1 MAIRPYKPSV
11 CYHEP
16 YRLPAVRTQ
25 RRFHHLL
32 LLIALPLTALV
43 LLPVG
48 YLFVRAA
55 EIESQRALDMLTR
68 PGTLRIVGRS
78 LWLVLSV
85 SATTCLI
92 GVPAAWLTVR
102 SDLKARRLWT
112 VLLTLPLVIPSY
124 IGAFALVGALGER
137 GMVQRGLQPLGVE
150 RLPSIYGFWGAWLAL
165 SLFAYPYVFLSTR
178 AGLRGLDP
186 ALEEA
191 SYTLGRSPLETFW
204 RITLR
209 QALPSI
215 SAGALLVALYTLSDF
230 GAVAI
235 MQYNV
240 FTRAIYLR
248 LSLDL
253 DLAALLS
260 VVLVLLTALLLG
272 VVTLVERGRGRTFSR
287 RAHYRPRPVR
297 LGRWQALALAFC
309 ALVVTLAL
317 LLPVGVIAYW
327 LVNGLQQGETVRN
340 VLAPLQRSLRISAL
354 AAVACGLAALPL
366 VWLQVRA
373 ASPFTHLLARS
384 AYLGYALPGVV
395 VGLAFVFLGARTLG
409 NLNALFGLDSYRSLG
424 LLVLAYGVRFLPQA
438 LGPARASLLQVNPHL
453 EEVAQ
458 TLGRGYLS
466 VLATITLPL
475 MRSGLVAGVA
485 LVFLTA
491 MKELPITLLL
501 APTGYDTLATR
512 IWSASNEAFY
522 ARAAAPALAL
532 VLISALSLVYIL
544 EPDD

>member
-1 MAIRPYKPSV
+1 MT
-11 CYHEP
+11 
-16 YRLPAVRTQ
+16 TQ
-25 RRFHHLL
+25 RRFRYALL
-32 LLIALPLTALV
+32 TIALPLTALV

-55 EIESQRALDMLTR
+55 EIEPQRAFSILTR
-68 PGTLRIVGRS
+68 PGTLRVIGRS
-78 LWLVLSV
+78 LLLVLSV
-85 SATTCLI
+85 SATACLV

-124 IGAFALVGALGER
+124 IGAFALVGALGPR
-137 GMVQRGLQPLGVE
+137 GMVQRWLQPLGVE
-150 RLPSIYGFWGAWLAL
+150 LWPSIYGFWGAWLAL

-191 SYTLGRSPLETFW
+191 SYTLGRSHLETFW

-240 FTRAIYLR
+240 FTRVIYLR

-260 VVLVLLTALLLG
+260 VVLVLLTALLLALAM
-272 VVTLVERGRGRTFSR
+272 LVERGHGRTASR

-297 LGRWQALALAFC
+297 LGRWQALALTFC

-327 LVNGLQQGETVRN
+327 LVNGLQQGESVRN
-340 VLAPLQRSLRISAL
+340 LLPPLQRSLRASAL
-354 AAVACGLAALPL
+354 AALACGLAALPL

-395 VGLAFVFLGARTLG
+395 VGLAFVFLGARILG
-409 NLNALFGLDSYRSLG
+409 ELNALFGLSSYRSLG

-466 VLATITLPL
+466 ALITVTLPL
-475 MRSGLVAGVA
+475 MRSGLVAGLA

-522 ARAAAPALAL
+522 ARAAAPALTL

>member
-1 MAIRPYKPSV
+1 MIS
-11 CYHEP
+11 
-16 YRLPAVRTQ
+16 Q
-25 RRFHHLL
+25 RRFAWWLL
-32 LLIALPLTALV
+32 GVTLPLAALV

-55 EIESQRALDMLTR
+55 EVAPERAFTILTR
-68 PGTLRIVGRS
+68 PGTLRIIGRS
-78 LWLVLSV
+78 LLLVVAV
-85 SATTCLI
+85 SISACLI
-92 GVPAAWLTVR
+92 AVPAAWLTVR

-112 VLLTLPLVIPSY
+112 VLLTVPLVIPSY
-124 IGAFALVGALGER
+124 VGAFALIGALGQQ
-137 GMVQRGLQPLGVE
+137 GILQRWLQPLGVE

-165 SLFAYPYVFLSTR
+165 TLFAYPYVFLSTR
-178 AGLRGLDP
+178 AGLRGIDP

-191 SYTLGRSPLETFW
+191 SYTLGRSRLETFW
-204 RITLR
+204 WITLR

-230 GAVAI
+230 GAVAM

-240 FTRAIYLR
+240 FTRVIYLR

-272 VVTLVERGRGRTFSR
+272 VVTLIERGRGRTFSR

-297 LGRWQALALAFC
+297 LGRWQPLALAFC

-317 LLPVGVIAYW
+317 VMPVAVMTYW
-327 LVNGLQQGETVRN
+327 LVNGLQQGETLRDVS
-340 VLAPLQRSLRISAL
+340 APLQRSLRASAL
-354 AAVACGLAALPL
+354 AALVCGVVALPF

-373 ASPFTHLLARS
+373 PSPLTHLLARS

-395 VGLAFVFLGARTLG
+395 VGLAFVFLGARYLG
-409 NLNALFGLDSYRSLG
+409 DLNALFGLDSYRSLG
-424 LLVLAYGVRFLPQA
+424 LLVLAYSVRFLSQA

-458 TLGRGYLS
+458 TLGRGYLT
-466 VLATITLPL
+466 VLRTVTLPL

-485 LVFLTA
+485 LVFLTT

-501 APTGYDTLATR
+501 APTGYATLATR

-522 ARAAAPALAL
+522 ARAAAPALIL

-544 EPDD
+544 ESDD

>member
-1 MAIRPYKPSV
+1 MAV
-11 CYHEP
+11 
-16 YRLPAVRTQ
+16 
-25 RRFHHLL
+25 
-32 LLIALPLTALV
+32 PLTTLI

-55 EIESQRALDMLTR
+55 EVAPERAFSMLAR
-68 PGTLRIVGRS
+68 PGTLRIMGRS
-78 LWLVLSV
+78 VLLVSSV
-85 SATTCLI
+85 TAAACLV

-102 SDLKARRLWT
+102 SDLKARQLWT
-112 VLLTLPLVIPSY
+112 VLLALPLVLPSY
-124 IGAFALVGALGER
+124 VGAFALLGALGQR
-137 GMVQRGLQPLGVE
+137 GIVQRWLLPLGVE

-165 SLFAYPYVFLSTR
+165 TLFAYPYVFLSAR
-178 AGLRGLDP
+178 AGLRGIDP

-191 SYTLGRSPLETFW
+191 SYTLGRSHLATFW
-204 RITLR
+204 RVTLP
-209 QALPSI
+209 QLLPAI

-253 DLAALLS
+253 DQAALLS
-260 VVLVLLTALLLG
+260 VVLVVLTALLL
-272 VVTLVERGRGRTFSR
+272 VVVALVERRRGRYYSR
-287 RAHYRPRPVR
+287 RAHYRSRPLP
-297 LGRWQALALAFC
+297 LGRWQPLALTFC
-309 ALVVTLAL
+309 VLVVTLAL
-317 LLPVGVIAYW
+317 LMPVGVMAYW
-327 LVNGLQQGETVRN
+327 LVNGLQHGETLRD
-340 VLAPLQRSLRISAL
+340 VLTPLQRSLRASAL
-354 AAVACGLAALPL
+354 AALACGVAALPL
-366 VWLQVRA
+366 VWLQVRVN
-373 ASPFTHLLARS
+373 SPLAHLLARG

-395 VGLAFVFLGARTLG
+395 VGLAFVFLGARYLG
-409 NLNALFGLDSYRSLG
+409 ALNALFGLSGYRSLG

-438 LGPARASLLQVNPHL
+438 LGPARASLLQVNPYL
-453 EEVAQ
+453 EESAQ
-458 TLGRGYLS
+458 TLGRGYLRVMAS
-466 VLATITLPL
+466 ITLPL
-475 MRSGLVAGVA
+475 MRPGLVAGVA

-522 ARAAAPALAL
+522 ARAAAPALVL
-532 VLISALSLVYIL
+532 VLLSALSLAYIL